1 MFSKQL
7 CKVIA
12 PQLFNLKWKGKVEG
26 LFVWG
31 WDQNEYM
38 HLPRLTLLQPGF
50 VTRYAVTMIKLSLP
64 SWNRVKPLLPKGPF
78 NNYVDKMRRGG
89 GQKMSGFCP
98 RSGYKNC
105 PCRGGSQKMAKFCPR
120 NCWMAPK
127 VISPQP
133 KGLLHGP
140 YNERYCNSFQTTINE
155 AGLCYTFNNYNL
167 GTKGRVAKVVE
178 FQERHLTTL

>member
-105 PCRGGSQKMAKFCPR
+105 PCRGVESVKKWQNSVHEIVEWPLKLFPR
-120 NCWMAPK
+120 NQKAYFMVP
-127 VISPQP
+127 
-133 KGLLHGP
+133 
-140 YNERYCNSFQTTINE
+140 TTRGI
-155 AGLCYTFNNYNL
+155 AIRFKLP
-167 GTKGRVAKVVE
+167 
-178 FQERHLTTL
+178 